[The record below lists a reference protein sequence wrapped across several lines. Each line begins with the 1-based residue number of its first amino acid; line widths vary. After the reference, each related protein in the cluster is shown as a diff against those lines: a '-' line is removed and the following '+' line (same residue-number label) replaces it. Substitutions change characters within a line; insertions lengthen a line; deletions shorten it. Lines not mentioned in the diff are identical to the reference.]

1 MVSIQSSALK
11 PQYSAWP
18 PRKVATLMTSLQ
30 ANKRPTLCLI
40 DGSAYIYRAYFALPT
55 LNNSKG
61 LQTNAVYG
69 FTTTLLK
76 IIREHKPDGLA
87 VAFDE
92 KGPTLRH
99 EEFKEYKAQRPPMP
113 DGMKTQI
120 PYIYRVVEALNIP
133 AVRQAGYEA
142 DDLIGTLARQA
153 EQAGYDIVI
162 VTGDKDMLQLVT
174 PHVRIYDPVKDKW
187 SGEAECVA
195 KFGVEPSRVIE
206 VMGLMGDSSDNIPGV
221 KGVGEKTAMKLI
233 AQFGTIDELLQR
245 LDEVAPSRVRML
257 LTEQA
262 DQARLSR
269 KLATIDTRSP
279 VQFHP
284 ESYQLKPPHDDQLT
298 DLLRELEFTSLL
310 KSLQPTQKQPEA
322 KFHATVTIE
331 DETTARRFV
340 DGVPKAGPLGVH
352 CLLTRQPGIG
362 ADVLG
367 LTLSTGGQTGFIP
380 IDVHTFMRPIIS
392 VLHDVHRP
400 KIVHDLKATLLALHR
415 VGVTLA
421 PPYIDTMIADY
432 LLNPNRRDHSLD
444 TIMLE
449 RLGKRLE
456 SEKREKTQPQSLFEV
471 DTGSREAAAEAAAAL
486 VEVEPI
492 LREQLT
498 EQGSLKLFTE
508 VEMPLVPVLADIERN
523 GFLLDVEGLHELS
536 KELERELDRMM
547 ETITRLAGGEFNI
560 NSPKQLATVLFEK
573 LGLKPLRKTKTGY
586 STDEDTLTQLAVQ
599 HELPAQILSYR
610 SLSKLRSTYVDALP
624 ELVHPETKRLHTSLN
639 QTVAATGRLSS
650 TDPNLQNIPVKGD
663 YGLRIREAFI
673 APKGHELLCAD
684 YSQIEPR
691 ILAHLSQ
698 DPRLL
703 SVFTKGEDI
712 HMATAMEIFGLPSG
726 QITRDMRR
734 AAKTVVFGI
743 VYGISPFGLSQNL
756 GVSQPEAKK
765 YIDTFFER
773 FPSVRALMDRN
784 IAEGR
789 EKGYTTT
796 ILGRRRPIPELQSS
810 DPVQRGFGERM
821 AVNSPI
827 QGSAADLIKV
837 AMINVHRT
845 LRDELPHVKT
855 ILQVHDELIFEVPDH
870 DLEEAKRL
878 VKQEMEGVGKQLG
891 LSVPLKVDLGVGKN
905 WRVAHP

>member
-1 MVSIQSSALK
+1 
-11 PQYSAWP
+11 
-18 PRKVATLMTSLQ
+18 MTSLQ
-30 ANKRPTLCLI
+30 TNGRPTLYLI
-40 DGSAYIYRAYFALPT
+40 DGSAYIYRAFFALPA

-99 EEFKEYKAQRPPMP
+99 EEFKDYKAQRPPMP
-113 DGMKTQI
+113 DGMKAQI
-120 PYIYRVVEALNIP
+120 PYIHRVVEALNIP
-133 AVRQAGYEA
+133 AARQAGYEA

-153 EQAGYDIVI
+153 EQADYDVVI

-174 PHVRIYDPVKDKW
+174 SHIRIYDPVKDKW
-187 SGEAECVA
+187 SGNAECVA
-195 KFGVEPSRVIE
+195 KFGVEPGRVIE
-206 VMGLMGDSSDNIPGV
+206 VMGLMGDASDNIPGV
-221 KGVGEKTAMKLI
+221 KGIGEKTAVKLI
-233 AQFGTIDELLQR
+233 AQFGTIDELLRR
-245 LDEVAPSRVRML
+245 LDEVTPARIKTL
-257 LTEQA
+257 LSEQA
-262 DQARLSR
+262 ENARLSR
-269 KLATIDTRSP
+269 KLATIDTQSP
-279 VQFHP
+279 VEFHP
-284 ESYQLKPPHDDQLT
+284 ESYRIKLPHEEQLAE
-298 DLLRELEFTSLL
+298 LLRELEFTSLL
-310 KSLQPTQKQPEA
+310 KSLQLSPKPLEA
-322 KFHATVTIE
+322 TPDATVIID
-331 DETTARRFV
+331 DEIAAKRFV
-340 DGVPKAGPLGVH
+340 DGVSKGRPLGLQ
-352 CLLTRQPGIG
+352 CLLAGQPGVHT
-362 ADVLG
+362 DVLG
-367 LTLSTGGQTGFIP
+367 LALSTGNQTAFIP
-380 IDVHTFMRPIIS
+380 IDVHAYMRTIIEL
-392 VLHDVHRP
+392 LHDQTHT
-400 KIVHDLKATLLALHR
+400 KTVHDLKSTLLAFHR
-415 VGVTLA
+415 IGITLA
-421 PPYIDTMIADY
+421 SPYVDTMIADY

-449 RLGKRLE
+449 RLGERLG
-456 SEKREKTQPQSLFEV
+456 SGKKEKAQPQSLFEV
-471 DTGSREAAAEAAAAL
+471 DTGSREETAEAAAAL
-486 VEVEPI
+486 AKLEPI
-492 LREQLT
+492 LIERLAD
-498 EQGSLKLFTE
+498 QGSLKLFTD

-523 GFLLDVEGLHELS
+523 GFLLNVDGLHGLS
-536 KELERELDRMM
+536 QELERELDRMM
-547 ETITRLAGGEFNI
+547 ETIARVAGGEFNI

-586 STDEDTLTQLAVQ
+586 STDEDTLTQLATQ
-599 HELPAQILSYR
+599 HELPDQILSYR
-610 SLSKLRSTYVDALP
+610 SLSKLKSTYVDALP

-673 APKGHELLCAD
+673 VPKGHELLCAD

-703 SVFTKGEDI
+703 SVFAKGEDI
-712 HMATAMEIFGLPSG
+712 HMATAMEIFGLPSS

-756 GVSQPEAKK
+756 GVPQAESKQ

-773 FPSVRALMDRN
+773 FAAVRALMDRN
-784 IAEGR
+784 MAEGR

-796 ILGRRRPIPELQSS
+796 ILGRRRPIPELQSG
-810 DPVQRGFGERM
+810 DPAQRGVGERM

-837 AMINVHRT
+837 AMINVHKK
-845 LRDELPHVKT
+845 LHEELPHVKM

>member
-1 MVSIQSSALK
+1 
-11 PQYSAWP
+11 
-18 PRKVATLMTSLQ
+18 MTPLQ
-30 ANKRPTLCLI
+30 TDKRPTLYLI
-40 DGSAYIYRAYFALPT
+40 DGSAYIYRAFFALPA

-61 LQTNAVYG
+61 LQTNAIYG
-69 FTTTLLK
+69 FMTILLK
-76 IIREHKPDGLA
+76 IIREHGPDGLV

-92 KGPTLRH
+92 KGLTLRH

-113 DGMKTQI
+113 DGMKAQI
-120 PYIYRVVEALNIP
+120 PYIHRVVEALNIP
-133 AVRQAGYEA
+133 AVKQAGYEA

-153 EQAGYDIVI
+153 EQAGHDVVI
-162 VTGDKDMLQLVT
+162 VTGDKDMLQLIT

-187 SGEAECVA
+187 SGDAECIA
-195 KFGVEPSRVIE
+195 KFGVEPGRVVE

-221 KGVGEKTAMKLI
+221 KGIGEKTAIRLI
-233 AQFGTIDELLQR
+233 TQFRTIDELLTR
-245 LDEVAPSRVRML
+245 LEEVTPTRIKTILA
-257 LTEQA
+257 EQA
-262 DQARLSR
+262 DNARLSR
-269 KLATIDTRSP
+269 KLATIDTQSP
-279 VQFHP
+279 VEFHP
-284 ESYQLKPPHDDQLT
+284 ESYRIKPPHDEQLA

-310 KSLQPTQKQPEA
+310 KSLQPSSKQQETNINE
-322 KFHATVTIE
+322 TVTID
-331 DETTARRFV
+331 DEAAAQRFV
-340 DGVPKAGPLGVH
+340 GSLPKNAPLAVH
-352 CLLTRQPGIG
+352 CLFAGQPGVH
-362 ADVLG
+362 ADLRG
-367 LTLSTGGQTGFIP
+367 LALSSGGHTAFIP
-380 IDVHTFMRPIIS
+380 IDIHAYMRPIMPL
-392 VLHDVHRP
+392 LHDPQRTKV
-400 KIVHDLKATLLALHR
+400 VHDLKTTLLAFHR
-415 VGVTLA
+415 IGVTLA

-432 LLNPNRRDHSLD
+432 LLNPNRRDHGLE
-444 TIMLE
+444 TIAME
-449 RLGKRLE
+449 RLGERFG
-456 SEKREKTQPQSLFEV
+456 SHTQQAQPQSLFEV
-471 DTGSREAAAEAAAAL
+471 DTGSRDQATDAASCL
-486 VEVEPI
+486 VRLEPI
-492 LREQLT
+492 LTRQLR
-498 EQGSLKLFTE
+498 EQGSGHLFTD
-508 VEMPLVPVLADIERN
+508 VEMPLVLVLADIERN
-523 GFLLDVEGLHELS
+523 GFLLDVQGLQELS

-547 ETITRLAGGEFNI
+547 ETIAGLAGGEFNI

-586 STDEDTLTQLAVQ
+586 STDEDTLTQLASQ
-599 HELPAQILSYR
+599 HDLPAQILSYR
-610 SLSKLRSTYVDALP
+610 SLSKLKSTYVDALP
-624 ELVHPETKRLHTSLN
+624 ELVRPETKRLHTSLN

-673 APKGHELLCAD
+673 VPKGHELLCAD

-703 SVFTKGEDI
+703 SVFAKEEDI
-712 HMATAMEIFGLPSG
+712 HMATAMEIFGLPSS

-734 AAKTVVFGI
+734 TAKTVVFGI

-756 GVSQPEAKK
+756 GVAQPEAKK

-773 FPSVRALMDRN
+773 FAAVRALMDRN

-796 ILGRRRPIPELQSS
+796 ILGRRRPIPELQSG
-810 DPVQRGFGERM
+810 DPIQRGIGERM

-837 AMINVHRT
+837 AMINAHKK
-845 LRDELPHVKT
+845 LHEELPHVKM

>member
-1 MVSIQSSALK
+1 MSESN
-11 PQYSAWP
+11 PT
-18 PRKVATLMTSLQ
+18 RKTLY
-30 ANKRPTLCLI
+30 LI
-40 DGSAYIYRAYFALPT
+40 DGSAYIYRAFFALPA

-69 FTTTLLK
+69 FMTTLLK
-76 IIREHKPDGLA
+76 IMREHKPDGLA

-113 DGMKTQI
+113 DGMKAQI
-120 PYIYRVVEALNIP
+120 PYIHRVVEALNIP

-153 EQAGYDIVI
+153 EQAGYDVVI

-174 PHVRIYDPVKDKW
+174 PRVRIYDPVKDKW
-187 SGEAECVA
+187 SGEAECAA
-195 KFGVEPSRVIE
+195 KFGVEPGRVIE

-221 KGVGEKTAMKLI
+221 KGIGEKTAMKLI
-233 AQFGTIDELLQR
+233 EQFGTIDELLRR
-245 LDEVAPSRVRML
+245 LDEVTPTRVKTL

-262 DQARLSR
+262 DNARLSR
-269 KLATIDTRSP
+269 KLATIDTQSP
-279 VQFHP
+279 VEFHP
-284 ESYQLKPPHDDQLT
+284 DSYRIKAPHDDQLT

-310 KSLQPTQKQPEA
+310 KSLQPSPKQPVA
-322 KFHATVTIE
+322 KFRATVIIA

-340 DGVPKAGPLGVH
+340 DGIPKAGPLGVH
-352 CLLTRQPGIG
+352 CLLTGRPGIH
-362 ADVLG
+362 ADILG
-367 LTLSTGGQTGFIP
+367 LALSPGEQTGFIP
-380 IDVHTFMRPIIS
+380 IDVHMFMQPIIA
-392 VLHDVHRP
+392 VLHDMHRP
-400 KIVHDLKATLLALHR
+400 KIVHDLKAILLAFHR
-415 VGVTLA
+415 IGVTLA
-421 PPYIDTMIADY
+421 PPYVDTMIADY

-449 RLGKRLE
+449 RLGKRLG
-456 SEKREKTQPQSLFEV
+456 SKKPEKAHPPSLFEV
-471 DTGSREAAAEAAAAL
+471 DPGSREAAAEASAAL
-486 VEVEPI
+486 TKLEPI
-492 LREQLT
+492 LTAQLA
-498 EQGSLKLFTE
+498 EQGSLKLFTD
-508 VEMPLVPVLADIERN
+508 VEIPLVPVLANIERN

-547 ETITRLAGGEFNI
+547 ETIARLAGGEFNI

-586 STDEDTLTQLAVQ
+586 STDEDTLTQLAAQ

-610 SLSKLRSTYVDALP
+610 SLSKLKSTYVDALP
-624 ELVHPETKRLHTSLN
+624 ELIHPDTKRLHTSLN

-673 APKGHELLCAD
+673 VPKGHELLCAD

-712 HMATAMEIFGLPSG
+712 HMATAMEIFSLPSN

-756 GVSQPEAKK
+756 GVPQAEAKQ

-773 FPSVRALMDRN
+773 FPAVRALMDRN

-810 DPVQRGFGERM
+810 DPIQRGIGERM

-827 QGSAADLIKV
+827 QGAAADLIKV
-837 AMINVHRT
+837 AMINVHKK
-845 LRDELPHVKT
+845 LHDELPHVKL

-870 DLEEAKRL
+870 DLEETKRL
-878 VKQEMEGVGKQLG
+878 VKQEMEDVGEQLG
-891 LSVPLKVDLGVGKN
+891 LSVPLKVALGVGKN
-905 WRVAHP
+905 WRMAHP